1 MLFEIMAVVKAMQL
15 SIMGPGLALRGA
27 CVPAHR
33 NGPTPHASH
42 RPFFHACVPGGNSW
56 ILCTILYLVGPEG
69 SMTRAVLVMRGEY
82 RTVCF
87 HPFISLD

>member
-42 RPFFHACVPGGNSW
+42 RPLFSCLRSW
-56 ILCTILYLVGPEG
+56 RE
-69 SMTRAVLVMRGEY
+69 
-82 RTVCF
+82 
-87 HPFISLD
+87 

>member
-1 MLFEIMAVVKAMQL
+1 MRVCQLIAMAQPRMLATVL
-15 SIMGPGLALRGA
+15 Y
-27 CVPAHR
+27 
-33 NGPTPHASH
+33 
-42 RPFFHACVPGGNSW
+42 FHACVPGGNSW